1 MGSSSPQILLRK
13 TSENMNPNWEQVLDQ
28 FEQVMASGIDE
39 ALQVDAMK
47 KLAYLCNCVPEE
59 ILNRTIPILAKVLDD
74 NDSSNG
80 LSWSVRQ
87 AAACCLRRISCHG
100 DGRLATEIGQ
110 SGAIHSLLR
119 LLPESDHDFQRVLV
133 RCLWCAVTFGSENR
147 VIVATNDGLEI
158 VVAMLNSCD
167 EDTRKYLL
175 EILSALT
182 LMREGRRV
190 LSSLGGLR
198 FLVEA
203 ARFGSMVSRERACQ
217 AIGLLGVRKRAR
229 HRLVELGVIPVLVE
243 LFRVGDSTTKLVAG
257 NSLGVISAHVDYIRL
272 VSEAGAIPLYAELLQ
287 GPDFIGKEIAEDV
300 FCILA
305 VAEENAISI
314 AEHLVG
320 ILREGD
326 DESKAV
332 AADVFCGLSDYKH
345 SIPVVRSSG
354 AIPILVNLLRD
365 GNVEVRERVSGA
377 IAKLSYDKE
386 DRVALANAGAVP
398 LMIEVLHD
406 ESEELRDTATEAL
419 INFYEDPSL
428 QERISAA
435 IDDLSLQ
442 RMEMIRLHASNEQ
455 MVRSLRRMFIEQL
468 TWDPDLV

>member
-1 MGSSSPQILLRK
+1 MGSSNPQILLRK
-13 TSENMNPNWEQVLDQ
+13 TTSVDMNPNWEQVLDQ

-133 RCLWCAVTFGSENR
+133 GCLWCAVTFGSENR
-147 VIVATNDGLEI
+147 VIVATNGGLEI

-167 EDTRKYLL
+167 EDTGKYLL

-229 HRLVELGVIPVLVE
+229 HRLVELGIILVLVE

-272 VSEAGAIPLYAELLQ
+272 VSEAGAILLYAELLQ
-287 GPDFIGKEIAEDV
+287 GPDFI
-300 FCILA
+300 A

-314 AEHLVG
+314 AEHLIR

-386 DRVALANAGAVP
+386 DRVALADAGAVP
-398 LMIEVLHD
+398 LMIDILHD

-428 QERISAA
+428 QERISAT

>member
-1 MGSSSPQILLRK
+1 
-13 TSENMNPNWEQVLDQ
+13 MNPNWEQVLDQ

-59 ILNRTIPILAKVLDD
+59 ILNRTIPILANVLDD

-100 DGRLATEIGQ
+100 DGGLATEIGQ

-147 VIVATNDGLEI
+147 VIVATNGGLEI

-203 ARFGSMVSRERACQ
+203 ARFGSMVSRERGCQ

-229 HRLVELGVIPVLVE
+229 HRLVELGVILVLVE

-272 VSEAGAIPLYAELLQ
+272 VSEAGAILLYAELLQ
-287 GPDFIGKEIAEDV
+287 GPDFI
-300 FCILA
+300 
-305 VAEENAISI
+305 EENAISI
-314 AEHLVG
+314 AEHLIR

-345 SIPVVRSSG
+345 LIPVVRSSG

-365 GNVEVRERVSGA
+365 GNVEARERVSGA
-377 IAKLSYDKE
+377 IAKLSYNKE
-386 DRVALANAGAVP
+386 DRVALADAGAVP
-398 LMIEVLHD
+398 LMIDILHD

-419 INFYEDPSL
+419 INFYEDSSL

>member
-1 MGSSSPQILLRK
+1 
-13 TSENMNPNWEQVLDQ
+13 MNPNWEQVLDQ

-59 ILNRTIPILAKVLDD
+59 ILNRTIPILANVLDD

-100 DGRLATEIGQ
+100 DGRLETEIGQ

-147 VIVATNDGLEI
+147 VIVATNGGLEI

-167 EDTRKYLL
+167 EDTRN
-175 EILSALT
+175 
-182 LMREGRRV
+182 RG
-190 LSSLGGLR
+190 SS
-198 FLVEA
+198 
-203 ARFGSMVSRERACQ
+203 FGSMVSRERACQ
-217 AIGLLGVRKRAR
+217 AIGLLEVRKRAR

-243 LFRVGDSTTKLVAG
+243 LFRVGDSTMKLVAG

-314 AEHLVG
+314 AEHLVR

-354 AIPILVNLLRD
+354 AIPILVNLLHD

-377 IAKLSYDKE
+377 IAKLSYDEE
-386 DRVALANAGAVP
+386 DRVALADAGAVP